1 MGGITGQIYQF
12 ACVTCSIHF
21 ERAVTQSNCAKLLTQ
36 TVSHELRNPL
46 NCIIMQQDAS
56 KAYLKKLK
64 DLISEGKDLD
74 SVKKLVL
81 QQIEML
87 SVAHKI
93 SKTSSKMMLF
103 NVEDLLDFG

>member
-1 MGGITGQIYQF
+1 
-12 ACVTCSIHF
+12 
-21 ERAVTQSNCAKLLTQ
+21 
-36 TVSHELRNPL
+36 
-46 NCIIMQQDAS
+46 MQQDAS

-74 SVKKLVL
+74 SIKKLVL

-103 NVEDLLDFG
+103 NVEDLLDFGQMENGDFRKNL